1 MNDARKALIAACSTM
16 GIDIENRIELT
27 LEKATELVRVLKEEY
42 DIEVHIKQV
51 DEFEKLKTSMD
62 YLVFEDKPALE
73 FCSTPPDGRAK
84 RRERRK
90 QERLARK
97 KNRL

>member
-1 MNDARKALIAACSTM
+1 MYDKRKALIAACSTM
-16 GIDIENRIELT
+16 GIDIEHGTELT

-62 YLVFEDKPALE
+62 YLVLENKPALE
-73 FCSTPPDGRAK
+73 FFGTPPDGKAR
-84 RRERRK
+84 RRERRRL
-90 QERLARK
+90 ERMKRK
-97 KNRL
+97 NK